1 MHNETRRRLLL
12 GAAGVLVNSVTAA
25 RAIAA
30 STRAPREVR
39 LALLDN
45 RYPDDRNMFIG
56 DLLRTLSDTS
66 IDTLRVAVDYVP
78 REVRLDARQFGD
90 LAARRRFD
98 AFIVVGEESVRQV
111 QRVAPST
118 PIVFHL
124 SNDPRQSGMVES
136 VQRPGGNV
144 TGFASYAPTHRKRWE
159 LLREAFPHTE
169 RICVPVAAAWPHRR
183 EVMRDAQV
191 ESAKGIPITLLD
203 IDVMGDIARQLR
215 AGLRGRRLAVDIPF
229 TSMTR
234 FPGPLVDCLNDLG
247 HPAIYDGTWYVHWDG
262 LMSYEADPLPEVAM
276 FAEYVNLI
284 IHGTPPGLI
293 PVRFPSSFTL
303 ALNAGTAARA
313 GIAFP
318 KSLLKRANLVVG
330 ADAA

>member
-25 RAIAA
+25 RAFAA
-30 STRAPREVR
+30 NTSRPREAR
-39 LALLDN
+39 LAVLDN
-45 RYPDDRNMFIG
+45 RYPDERSMFIA
-56 DLLRTLSDTS
+56 DLLRAIPETS
-66 IDTLRVAVDYVP
+66 IDALRVEIEFVP
-78 REVRLDARQFGD
+78 REVRLDARRFGA
-90 LAARRRFD
+90 LAARGRFD
-98 AFIVVGEESVRQV
+98 AFLVVGEESVQQV
-111 QRVAPST
+111 RRVAPNT
-118 PIVFHL
+118 PIIFHL
-124 SNDPRQSGMVES
+124 TNDPRQSGIVES

-159 LLREAFPHTE
+159 LLREAFPRTE
-169 RICVPVAAAWPHRR
+169 RICVPVDAAWPHRG
-183 EVMRDAQV
+183 EVMQDAQT
-191 ESAKGIPITLLD
+191 ESAKGIPITLID
-203 IDVMGDIARQLR
+203 IDAMGDIPRQLR
-215 AGLRGRRLAVDIPF
+215 ASLRGRGLAVDIPY
-229 TSMTR
+229 TSVTR
-234 FPGPLVDCLNDLG
+234 FPGLLVDCLNDLG

-262 LMSYEADPLPEVAM
+262 LMSYEADPLPEVAL

-284 IHGTPPGLI
+284 LHGTPPGMI

>member
-12 GAAGVLVNSVTAA
+12 GAAGVWVDSVTAA

-30 STRAPREVR
+30 SSRLPREVR

-45 RYPDDRNMFIG
+45 RFAGDRNTFIG
-56 DLLRTLSDTS
+56 ELQRVISDTS
-66 IDTLRVAVDYVP
+66 IDALHVAVDYVP
-78 REVRLDARQFGD
+78 REVWLDARQFGE
-90 LAARRRFD
+90 LAARRRFH

-111 QRVAPST
+111 QRVAPNT
-118 PIVFHL
+118 PIIFHL
-124 SNDPRQSGMVES
+124 TNDPRQSGIVES

-169 RICVPVAAAWPHRR
+169 RICVPVDAAWPHRGG
-183 EVMRDAQV
+183 VMQEAQA
-191 ESAKGIPITLLD
+191 ESAKGIVITLID
-203 IDVMGDIARQLR
+203 IDVRGDIPRQLR
-215 AGLRGRRLAVDIPF
+215 ASLRGRRLAVDIPY
-229 TSMTR
+229 TGVTR
-234 FPGPLVDCLNDLG
+234 SPGKLVDCLNDIG
-247 HPAIYDGTWYVHWDG
+247 HPAIYDGTWYVYWDG
-262 LMSYEADPLPEVAM
+262 LMSYEADPLPEVAL

-284 IHGTPPGLI
+284 LHGTPPGMI

-313 GIAFP
+313 GLHFP

>member
-12 GAAGVLVNSVTAA
+12 GAGGVLVNSLTAA

-30 STRAPREVR
+30 STRSPREVR

-56 DLLRTLSDTS
+56 DFLRAISDTS
-66 IDTLRVAVDYVP
+66 IDALRVAVDYVP

-159 LLREAFPHTE
+159 LLREAFPQTE
-169 RICVPVAAAWPHRR
+169 RIYVPLDAAWPHRR
-183 EVMRDAQV
+183 EVAQDAQV
-191 ESAKGIPITLLD
+191 ESAKGIPVTLID
-203 IDVMGDIARQLR
+203 IDVRGDIPRQLR
-215 AGLRGRRLAVDIPF
+215 ASLRGRGLAVDVPY
-229 TSMTR
+229 TSVTR
-234 FPGPLVDCLNDLG
+234 FPGLLVDCLNDLG

-262 LMSYEADPLPEVAM
+262 LMSYEADPLPEVAL

-284 IHGTPPGLI
+284 LHGTPPGLI

-330 ADAA
+330 IDAV